1 MHPITQYRKTLG
13 WSQSELARRSGL
25 HSTTISQIERG
36 RLLPYPSQIK
46 KLAKALGVY
55 PIDLQQQDVA

>member
-55 PIDLQQQDVA
+55 PIDLQQDVA